1 MFSVRNNF
9 AAGILLLAVVL
20 WGAFFSIV
28 KAQTDP
34 QGIPDSFYLECG
46 TRNGDT
52 LLLQLR
58 FFSDNTGFNR
68 VAGFGIPV
76 LITVSN
82 NALINLDT
90 TIATTFAGSMVE
102 RFAVKSTDTDSTGG
116 ADPTVSPV
124 HFVLGA
130 VTFDSGATGEGLFAN
145 LKLTLRNDTAT
156 ITVDTLSTAILS
168 PTLVTES
175 ASGYDPGWKTGGFTC
190 GVTSSVRDL
199 KGDKNTALPT
209 EFGLRQNYPNPFNAS
224 TLIEFELPEVSWVR
238 LEIFNL
244 LGQSV
249 RILVDQALSP
259 GYKQVNWDGTDQE
272 GNEVASG
279 VYFYRLRAEGK
290 IIEAKRM
297 MLIR

>member
-1 MFSVRNNF
+1 
-9 AAGILLLAVVL
+9 
-20 WGAFFSIV
+20 
-28 KAQTDP
+28 
-34 QGIPDSFYLECG
+34 
-46 TRNGDT
+46 
-52 LLLQLR
+52 LQLR

-82 NALINLDT
+82 NALIELDT
-90 TIATTFAGSMVE
+90 SVATTFAGSMAE

-116 ADPTVSPV
+116 ADPTFSPV

-199 KGDKNTALPT
+199 KGDKDAALPSQYN
-209 EFGLRQNYPNPFNAS
+209 LKQNFPNPFNAS
-224 TLIEFELPEVSWVR
+224 TLIEFDLPQVSHVR

-244 LGQSV
+244 VGQLVRVLTDQTLG
-249 RILVDQALSP
+249 P
-259 GYKQVNWDGTDQE
+259 GYKQVIWDGKNQR

-279 VYFYRLRAEGK
+279 VYFYRLRVEGK
-290 IIEAKRM
+290 FAQAKSM
-297 MLIR
+297 VLIK